1 MFPYIIVFF
10 IAIVYLFYSQSGYA
24 AKHPT
29 FLLGCFFLY
38 LALFVGFGDMIG
50 GYDRYIYGEVFD
62 TIAEEMRGG
71 RNLARL
77 YYLVQGKEYGYF
89 FWQVIVS
96 FVTQNRYIFILI
108 TTLALYTLYFFSFK
122 QYIQDYP
129 LATIVFL
136 GFFYYFTMTY
146 LRQVFAVGI
155 VWLSVRYIWERKP
168 IKFFALV
175 LLAYTFH
182 GSALIFAPM
191 YFLPIRKY
199 SPTAIL
205 TFVTVCL
212 LVSLSPLPNMLLASS
227 GEATGMA
234 GRTAAYTS
242 EDQGFRIE
250 YVLESV
256 FLLWLIFTNYRKIV
270 PTKQT
275 LVFLNMTVV
284 FCGILLLFMRF
295 GQGGRFGW
303 YFFLGIIYM
312 LTHICHLPHRKP
324 WLKPLVVTVCF
335 LLFLRITIAWQP
347 LNVPYKTFFTN
358 GEPSGSGFIYERYE
372 YDYNYTD
379 YKLYK

>member
-1 MFPYIIVFF
+1 MIPYLLVFVV
-10 IAIVYLFYSQSGYA
+10 ALFYLVK
-24 AKHPT
+24 AKRIKCDKY
-29 FLLGCFFLY
+29 LILYFLY
-38 LALFVGFGDMIG
+38 VALFVGLGDMIG
-50 GYDRYIYGEVFD
+50 GYDRYIYGDMFD
-62 TIAEEMRGG
+62 SIAEEMRGG
-71 RNLARL
+71 RNLSRL
-77 YYLVQGKEYGYF
+77 YYLINGKEYGYF

-108 TTLALYTLYFFSFK
+108 TTLTLYTLYFFSFK

-182 GSALIFAPM
+182 DSALIFASM

-199 SPTAIL
+199 SPTAIFI
-205 TFVTVCL
+205 FVIVCL
-212 LVSLSPLPNMLLASS
+212 LVSLSPLPSALLASS

-234 GRTAAYTS
+234 ERTAAYTT

-250 YVLESV
+250 YVLECV

-270 PTKQT
+270 LTKQT
-275 LVFLNMTVV
+275 LVFLNMTIV

-295 GQGGRFGW
+295 QQGGRFGW

-312 LTHICHLPHRKP
+312 LTHVCNLPNHKT
-324 WLKPLVVTVCF
+324 WLKPLVITVCF
-335 LLFLRITIAWQP
+335 LLFLRITYSWKP
-347 LNVPYKTFFTN
+347 MNVPYKTFLTN
-358 GEPSGSGFIYERYE
+358 GEPAGNGDIYQKFE
-372 YDYNYTD
+372 YDYSYTVD
-379 YKLYK
+379 KFYKK

>member
-1 MFPYIIVFF
+1 MIPYLLVFVV
-10 IAIVYLFYSQSGYA
+10 ALFYLVK
-24 AKHPT
+24 AKRIKCDKY
-29 FLLGCFFLY
+29 LILY
-38 LALFVGFGDMIG
+38 LLYVALFVGLGDMIG
-50 GYDRYIYGEVFD
+50 GCDRYIYGDMFD
-62 TIAEEMRGG
+62 SIAEEMRGG
-71 RNLARL
+71 RNLVRL
-77 YYLVQGKEYGYF
+77 YYLINGKEYGYF
-89 FWQVIVS
+89 LWQVIVS

-199 SPTAIL
+199 SPTAIFI
-205 TFVTVCL
+205 FVVVCL
-212 LVSLSPLPNMLLASS
+212 LVSLSPLPNALLASS

-234 GRTAAYTS
+234 ERTAAYTT

-250 YVLESV
+250 YVLECV

-270 PTKQT
+270 LTKQT
-275 LVFLNMTVV
+275 LVFLNMTIV

-295 GQGGRFGW
+295 QQGGRFGW

-312 LTHICHLPHRKP
+312 LTHVCNLPNQKT
-324 WLKPLVVTVCF
+324 WLKPLVITVCF
-335 LLFLRITIAWQP
+335 LLFLRITYSWK
-347 LNVPYKTFFTN
+347 LMNVPYKTFLTN
-358 GEPSGSGFIYERYE
+358 GEPAGNGDIYQKFE
-372 YDYNYTD
+372 YDYSYTVD
-379 YKLYK
+379 KFYKK